1 MSAAEYAVLLRVNAG
16 RTVQE
21 PQQYRTALD
30 TIRAL
35 TLSDRLSDADLGA
48 EVRLVFQALKQVQ
61 DELDG

>member
-1 MSAAEYAVLLRVNAG
+1 VSAAEYAALLRVNAG
-16 RTVQE
+16 RIVQE

-35 TLSDRLSDADLGA
+35 TLSPHLSDADLGA

-61 DELDG
+61 DDLDG